1 MRNPGRCALVLS
13 ALMGASLYACGD
25 SGSSPVEFPEVRIE
39 VRPAGPATFRVES
52 LIGGGN
58 NHLSVRGQEFAATS
72 VFAFVLENAGPPYEA
87 RFTRL
92 SGGDITVVLTLISAT
107 GQTQVTDAT
116 GAGKD
121 TATVVAGGTS
131 PIPTPV
137 PGRIEVRFDVCAPAA
152 GGTCLG
158 SPGADAGT
166 FGVLFSGTVGDQFD
180 SHVLNGATPTIH
192 FLEGA
197 RDNVNAV
204 FTRLSF
210 TGDPLVVHLLIDGQ
224 LHQTGASA
232 ADVVI
237 REDL

>member
-1 MRNPGRCALVLS
+1 
-13 ALMGASLYACGD
+13 MGAGLCACGE

-39 VRPAGPATFRVES
+39 VRPAGPATFRVAS

-58 NHLSVRGQEFAATS
+58 NHVLPQEFTATS
-72 VFAFVLENAGPPYEA
+72 VFTFVLENAGPPYEA
-87 RFTRL
+87 KFTRV
-92 SGGDITVVLTLISAT
+92 SGGDITVVLTLISAS

-121 TATVVAGGTS
+121 TARVVVEVAGGTS

-137 PGRIEVRFDVCAPAA
+137 PGRLEVRFDVCAPAA

-158 SPGADAGT
+158 PSADAGT

-180 SHVLNGATPTIH
+180 SHVLNGTTPTIH

-204 FTRLSF
+204 FTRLSL